1 MEAFP
6 AFFPLAGK
14 RLAVAGDGEPAEAKL
29 RLLAGCPAEVA
40 RLSGEAAERPES
52 YVGAMLAF
60 VASYDEAFRRKAA
73 AAAKAAGVPV
83 NVTDAPELSDF
94 HTPAVIDRGQVVAA
108 IGSAGAAPILTAL
121 LRAELEAKIPQGLG
135 RLAALLGKLRPQ
147 IRAAFPDL
155 AQRRAFLRAVLDGPV
170 AAAADAGD
178 LAQAERLLK
187 SELGKGVAAA
197 GRVWL
202 IEVPAERD
210 LLSLRAARALAI
222 ADVLALGD
230 AVPPDVATLARR
242 DASWRQLADLDA
254 AALAQEAV
262 EGRQVAVV
270 AEAVEIAARARELST
285 LAAPVE
291 ILAAAP
297 ER

>member
-14 RLAVAGDGEPAEAKL
+14 RLIVAGEGEPAEAKL

-40 RLSGEAAERPES
+40 RLTGDTAEQPER
-52 YVGAMLAF
+52 YAGAVLAF
-60 VASYDEAFRRKAA
+60 VASYDEAFRRQAA
-73 AAAKAAGVPV
+73 AAARAAGVPV

-121 LRAELEAKIPQGLG
+121 LRAELEAKIPEGLG
-135 RLAALLGKLRPQ
+135 RLAGLLGKLRPQ

-155 AQRRAFLRAVLDGPV
+155 AKRRAFLRAVLEGPV

-178 LAQAERLLK
+178 LGEAERLLK
-187 SELGKGVAAA
+187 AELGRSQAVV

-202 IEVPAERD
+202 IEIPAQRD

-230 AVPPDVATLARR
+230 AVPSDVTTLARR

-254 AALAQEAV
+254 FALSQEAA

-270 AEAVEIAARARELST
+270 AAPVEIAARARDLES
-285 LAAPVE
+285 LAAPFEV
-291 ILAAAP
+291 LAAAP
-297 ER
+297 A